1 MTATICLAACDDPG
15 EDQRD
20 AGPEPPVAQGSDATA
35 DLVVNEL
42 SPVDDWVEIL
52 NRSDAPI
59 DLTGYFLTDKT
70 DRLDHYVPL
79 EGELLPG
86 ELVVVEPDAF
96 GLARSDEVHLLTT
109 TGLPVDGLAYLY
121 VGAEEGQSLARQ
133 PSGQGRFYFSDAT
146 PGEAN

>member
-1 MTATICLAACDDPG
+1 MTAILAQAACGDPG
-15 EDQRD
+15 EEQLD
-20 AGPEPPVAQGSDATA
+20 AGSDEPVAQGSDATA

-42 SPVDDWVEIL
+42 SPADDWVEIL

-59 DLTGYFLTDKT
+59 DLAGYFLTDKA
-70 DRLDHYVPL
+70 DRLDHYVQL

-86 ELVVVEPDAF
+86 EHVVIDPDAF
-96 GLARSDEVHLLTT
+96 GLARSDEVNLLTI

-121 VGAEEGQSLARQ
+121 IGAEDGQSLARQ